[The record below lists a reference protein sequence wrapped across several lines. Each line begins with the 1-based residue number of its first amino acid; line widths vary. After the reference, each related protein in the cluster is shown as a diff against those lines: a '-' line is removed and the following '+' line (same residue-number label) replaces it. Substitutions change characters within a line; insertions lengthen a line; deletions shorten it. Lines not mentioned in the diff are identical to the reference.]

1 MKHAIARLQIEL
13 DILAANYLIF
23 VEEGRVDEAENVK
36 RQRTSINSALTILE
50 TIDSVLIPT

>member
-1 MKHAIARLQIEL
+1 MRHVIARLQIEL

-23 VEEGRVDEAENVK
+23 VEEGRLDEAENAE

-50 TIDSVLIPT
+50 TIDSVLVPT